1 MLRIG
6 ICDDIADARLLLQD
20 ALERV
25 LEMGGWEAQ
34 FFQFSSGEGLLD
46 WYAKHLGELDL
57 VFLDM
62 EMKTLSGIDTAKR
75 LRALDDSLQLA
86 FCTSYSDYVF
96 DGYGTGALGYL
107 LKPLRQEQLEEVL
120 RRAQAALL
128 RGLDEAYIA
137 KNGDITYRLPYQTI
151 LYFTSERRK
160 VHCVTTERTVSF
172 YGKLDAV
179 AAEVGDAFVRVHQRY
194 LVRIAAIAQMEAS
207 EVVLAGGERLPMSR
221 SCRQTALLAVA
232 RSALEGR
239 E

>member
-6 ICDDIADARLLLQD
+6 LCDDIADARLLLED
-20 ALERV
+20 ALERA
-25 LEMGGWEAQ
+25 LEINGWEAQ

-96 DGYGTGALGYL
+96 DGYSTGALGYL
-107 LKPLRQEQLEEVL
+107 LKPPRQEQLEEVL
-120 RRAQAALL
+120 RRAQAALA
-128 RGLDEAYIA
+128 RLDEAYIA
-137 KNGDITYRLPYQTI
+137 KNGDTTYRLPYQTI

-172 YGKLDAV
+172 YGKLDVV
-179 AAEVGDAFVRVHQRY
+179 AAEVGKHFVRIHQRY
-194 LVRIAAIAQMEAS
+194 LVRIGAIARMETN
-207 EVVLAGGERLPMSR
+207 EVVLVNGEWLPLSR
-221 SCRQTALLAVA
+221 SQRQTALLAVA
-232 RSALEGR
+232 QQALEG
-239 E
+239 

>member
-6 ICDDIADARLLLQD
+6 LCDDIADARLLLED
-20 ALERV
+20 ALERA
-25 LEMGGWEAQ
+25 LEINGWEAQ

-62 EMKTLSGIDTAKR
+62 EMKTLSGIETAKR
-75 LRALDDSLQLA
+75 LRAMDENLQLV
-86 FCTSYSDYVF
+86 FCTSYADYVY

-107 LKPLRQEQLEEVL
+107 LKPPTEQQLADVL
-120 RRAQAALL
+120 RRAQEALL
-128 RGLDEAYIA
+128 RALDRAYIA
-137 KNGDITYRLPYQTI
+137 KNGDTTYRLPYQTI

-179 AAEVGDAFVRVHQRY
+179 AAEVGKHFVRIHQRY
-194 LVRIAAIAQMEAS
+194 LVRIGAIARMETN
-207 EVVLAGGERLPMSR
+207 EVVLVNGERLPLSR
-221 SCRQTALLAVA
+221 SQRQTALLAVA
-232 RSALEGR
+232 QQTLEG
-239 E
+239 

>member
-6 ICDDIADARLLLQD
+6 LCDDIADARLLLED
-20 ALERV
+20 ALERA
-25 LEMGGWEAQ
+25 LEVNGWEAQ

-62 EMKTLSGIDTAKR
+62 EMKALSGIDTAKR

-107 LKPLRQEQLEEVL
+107 LKPPTEQQLADVL
-120 RRAQAALL
+120 RRAQEALL
-128 RGLDEAYIA
+128 RALDRAYICRS
-137 KNGDITYRLPYQTI
+137 GDITYRIPLRNI
-151 LYFTSERRK
+151 LYFVSERRK
-160 VHCVTTERTVSF
+160 VRCVTTERTLEF

-179 AAEVGDAFVRVHQRY
+179 AAEVGKHFVRIHQRY
-194 LVRIAAIAQMEAS
+194 LVRIGAIARMETN
-207 EVVLAGGERLPMSR
+207 EVVLVNGERLPLSR
-221 SCRQTALLAVA
+221 SQRQTALLAVA
-232 RSALEGR
+232 QQTLEG
-239 E
+239 

>member
-6 ICDDIADARLLLQD
+6 LCDDIADARLLLED
-20 ALERV
+20 ALERA
-25 LEMGGWEAQ
+25 LEINGWEAQ

-75 LRALDDSLQLA
+75 LRAMDENLQLV
-86 FCTSYSDYVF
+86 FCTSYADYVY

-107 LKPLRQEQLEEVL
+107 LKPPTEQLEEVL

-137 KNGDITYRLPYQTI
+137 KNGDTTYRLPYQTI

-179 AAEVGDAFVRVHQRY
+179 AAEVGKHFVRIHQRY
-194 LVRIAAIAQMEAS
+194 LVRIGAIARMETN
-207 EVVLAGGERLPMSR
+207 EVVLVNGERLPLSR
-221 SCRQTALLAVA
+221 SQRQTALLAVTQQT
-232 RSALEGR
+232 LEG
-239 E
+239 

>member
-34 FFQFSSGEGLLD
+34 FFQFSSGEGLVE
-46 WYAKHLGELDL
+46 WFTKHSGELDL

-96 DGYGTGALGYL
+96 DGYGYGTGALGYL
-107 LKPLRQEQLEEVL
+107 LKPPRQEQLEEVL

-137 KNGDITYRLPYQTI
+137 KNGDTTYRLPYQTI

-179 AAEVGDAFVRVHQRY
+179 AAEVGKHFVRIHQRY
-194 LVRIAAIAQMEAS
+194 LVRIGAIARMETN
-207 EVVLAGGERLPMSR
+207 EVVLVNSERLPLSR
-221 SCRQTALLAVA
+221 SQRQTALLAVA
-232 RSALEGR
+232 QQTLEG
-239 E
+239 

>member
-34 FFQFSSGEGLLD
+34 FFQFSSGEGLVE
-46 WYAKHLGELDL
+46 WFTKHSGELDL

-62 EMKTLSGIDTAKR
+62 EMKALNGIETAKR
-75 LRALDDSLQLA
+75 LRAMDENLQLV
-86 FCTSYSDYVF
+86 FCTSYVDYVY

-107 LKPLRQEQLEEVL
+107 LKPPTEQQLADVL
-120 RRAQAALL
+120 RRAQEALL
-128 RGLDEAYIA
+128 RALDRAYICRS
-137 KNGDITYRLPYQTI
+137 GDITYRVPLRNI
-151 LYFTSERRK
+151 LYFVSERRK
-160 VHCVTTERTVSF
+160 VRCVTTERTLEF
-172 YGKLDAV
+172 YGKLDKV
-179 AAEVGDAFVRVHQRY
+179 AGEVGDAFVRVHQRY

-221 SCRQTALLAVA
+221 SCRQAALLAVA
-232 RSALEGR
+232 QQTLEG
-239 E
+239 

>member
-6 ICDDIADARLLLQD
+6 LCDDIADARLLLED
-20 ALERV
+20 ALERA
-25 LEMGGWEAQ
+25 LEINGWEAR

-62 EMKTLSGIDTAKR
+62 EMKALDGIETAKR

-107 LKPLRQEQLEEVL
+107 LKPPRQEQLEEVL

-137 KNGDITYRLPYQTI
+137 KNGDTTYRLPYQAI

-179 AAEVGDAFVRVHQRY
+179 AAEVGKHFVRIHQRY
-194 LVRIAAIAQMEAS
+194 LVRIGAIARMETN
-207 EVVLAGGERLPMSR
+207 EVVLVNSERLPLSR
-221 SCRQTALLAVA
+221 SQRQTALLAVA
-232 RSALEGR
+232 QQTLEG
-239 E
+239 

>member
-62 EMKTLSGIDTAKR
+62 KMKTLSGIDTAKR

-107 LKPLRQEQLEEVL
+107 LKPPRQEQLEEVL

-128 RGLDEAYIA
+128 RGSTKPTSPKTATPPTVCPIRRSSISHRNGA
-137 KNGDITYRLPYQTI
+137 KCT
-151 LYFTSERRK
+151 
-160 VHCVTTERTVSF
+160 
-172 YGKLDAV
+172 
-179 AAEVGDAFVRVHQRY
+179 
-194 LVRIAAIAQMEAS
+194 AS
-207 EVVLAGGERLPMSR
+207 PQS
-221 SCRQTALLAVA
+221 A
-232 RSALEGR
+232 R
-239 E
+239 

>member
-6 ICDDIADARLLLQD
+6 LCDDIADARLLLED
-20 ALERV
+20 ALERA
-25 LEMGGWEAQ
+25 LEINGWEAQ

-107 LKPLRQEQLEEVL
+107 LKPPRQEQLEEVL

-128 RGLDEAYIA
+128 RGLEAYIA
-137 KNGDITYRLPYQTI
+137 KNGDTTYRLPYQTI

-179 AAEVGDAFVRVHQRY
+179 ATEVGKRFVRVHQRY
-194 LVRIAAIAQMEAS
+194 LVRIGAIARMETS
-207 EVVLAGGERLPMSR
+207 EVVLTSGERLPLSR
-221 SCRQTALLAVA
+221 SQRQTALLAVA
-232 RSALEGR
+232 QQALED
-239 E
+239 

>member
-57 VFLDM
+57 VFLDI

-107 LKPLRQEQLEEVL
+107 LKPPRQEQLEEVL

-137 KNGDITYRLPYQTI
+137 KNGDTTYRLPYQTI

-179 AAEVGDAFVRVHQRY
+179 AAEVGKHFVRIHQRY
-194 LVRIAAIAQMEAS
+194 LVRIGAIARMETN
-207 EVVLAGGERLPMSR
+207 EVVLVNGERLPLSR
-221 SCRQTALLAVA
+221 SQRQTALLAVA
-232 RSALEGR
+232 QQTLEG
-239 E
+239 

>member
-34 FFQFSSGEGLLD
+34 FFQFSSGEGLVE
-46 WYAKHLGELDL
+46 WFAKHSGELDL

-62 EMKTLSGIDTAKR
+62 EMKALDGIETAKR
-75 LRALDDSLQLA
+75 LRAMDENLQLA

-107 LKPLRQEQLEEVL
+107 LKPPRQEQLEEVL

-137 KNGDITYRLPYQTI
+137 KNGDTTYRLPYQTI

-160 VHCVTTERTVSF
+160 VHCVTIERTVSF

-179 AAEVGDAFVRVHQRY
+179 AAEVGKHFVRIHQRY
-194 LVRIAAIAQMEAS
+194 LVRIGAIARMETN
-207 EVVLAGGERLPMSR
+207 EVVLVNGERLPLSR
-221 SCRQTALLAVA
+221 SQRQTALLAVA
-232 RSALEGR
+232 QQTLEG
-239 E
+239 